1 MEERIHAR
9 GCQAPPLSQ
18 PQPRKMVEDI
28 SKCPRG
34 FFGPHSPPLQ
44 DPSPPTPKA
53 VSHPHEVRP
62 VSPQAYGYAHITQ
75 DPLPIFYSI
84 CPPNFPSPLGSGEP
98 LKNRMGRVCRIW
110 IAVKMEIIDTGDSV
124 CQNVILVAELLNL
137 MMVVKMEVSG
147 RVWKV

>member
-1 MEERIHAR
+1 M
-9 GCQAPPLSQ
+9 
-18 PQPRKMVEDI
+18 
-28 SKCPRG
+28 
-34 FFGPHSPPLQ
+34 
-44 DPSPPTPKA
+44 
-53 VSHPHEVRP
+53 
-62 VSPQAYGYAHITQ
+62 SPQAYDYAHITQ

-98 LKNRMGRVCRIW
+98 LKNRMGRVYRIW